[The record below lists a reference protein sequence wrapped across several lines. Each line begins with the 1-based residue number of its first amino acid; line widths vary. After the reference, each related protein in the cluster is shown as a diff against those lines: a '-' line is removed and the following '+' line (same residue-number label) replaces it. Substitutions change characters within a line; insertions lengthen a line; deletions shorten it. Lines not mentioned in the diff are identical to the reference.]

1 MGLFGKDLPNFNE
14 AMADQLESEGIRFGT
29 ELGLDA
35 VNSKIPDGPWKIRF
49 ISGIVQVNKYAKDYG
64 EEGNPNKGGIYSD
77 ARIIGG
83 EYWDDIKG
91 LTDLERT
98 VKVKLTRE
106 MALQLSANV
115 ESVAIVKTGQ
125 SGNRYSNLYAGGTVE
140 QSPDQIKDA
149 YKAKLES
156 VGTLNAQQI
165 QAKLDT
171 TSIED
176 MKLALS

>member
-14 AMADQLESEGIRFGT
+14 AMADQLESEGIRFGS

-83 EYWDDIKG
+83 EYWDDIKR

-125 SGNRYSNLYAGGTVE
+125 SGNRYSNLYAGSITE
-140 QSPDQIKDA
+140 QQSPDQIRAAYEDYLKQQGDA
-149 YKAKLES
+149 DA
-156 VGTLNAQQI
+156 VI
-165 QAKLDT
+165 QAKLST

-176 MKLALS
+176 MKKALA